1 MIDEKQGTDLS
12 TLLIPIDDVVER
24 ISKKSGHSVTKNFL
38 FNICSCLDLD
48 VVSEDVYSRNL
59 SVMERA
65 RLITSRTPPSD
76 VDIKTVCSINLDD
89 EAILNETVKRLF
101 DDVKME
107 EDVSTQGHNAYRRVF
122 IAMARKLLKTDGD
135 IKADDLKNIVEL
147 GEFSSTMPTVKTL
160 EKYLIEK

>member
-12 TLLIPIDDVVER
+12 TLLIPMDDAVER
-24 ISKKSGHSVTKNFL
+24 ISKKSGHTFTKPLL
-38 FNICSCLDLD
+38 FNICSSLDLE
-48 VVSEDVYSRNL
+48 VVSEDVFSRNL

-65 RLITSRTPPSD
+65 KFITSKALPSD
-76 VDIKTVCSINLDD
+76 VDVKTVYAITLDN
-89 EAILNETVKRLF
+89 EAVLIEAVKSLF

-107 EDVSTQGHNAYRRVF
+107 DDVSTQGHNAYRRVF

-135 IKADDLKNIVEL
+135 IKAVDLKNIVES
-147 GEFSSTMPTVKTL
+147 GEFSSAMPTVKTL